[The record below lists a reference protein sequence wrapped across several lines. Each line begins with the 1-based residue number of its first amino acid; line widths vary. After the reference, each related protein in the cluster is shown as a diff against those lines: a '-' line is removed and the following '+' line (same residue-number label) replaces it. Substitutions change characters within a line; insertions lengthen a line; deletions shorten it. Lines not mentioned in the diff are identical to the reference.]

1 MEINASKQQTPQQ
14 NQILG
19 PAWRGLGFWNFYFLG
34 KFALYLTGYINFD
47 LFYNA
52 LFFAALV
59 FPLRPLWL
67 HRLRQYLAIPI
78 GIAVLYHDTWFP
90 PFSRLLAQPE
100 VLHFSSH
107 YLLELIGRFI
117 NWNLLGAGFI
127 FLVVYLF
134 LAQWFR
140 LTLFTVVFFIFLT
153 SAEYRHHLPFTE
165 LLVSHQN
172 QAGFLRV
179 QTATAEHS
187 VKPNQ
192 QLENTK
198 ELPLNELLDQ
208 ELNAFYSAEKERR
221 VTITKPLDGVIDFDI
236 LFFNICSLSWAD
248 LRESNLLTHTLFE
261 HLDVIFDDFNSV
273 TTYSGPAVTRLKYST
288 CGQRPHDELY
298 QEIDAECSIFENLK
312 DLGFETRIALNPQGE
327 FQNFNNIISRLDPES
342 EPFIPSEL
350 KPALRSFYGAPLWN
364 DLEVLNLWMG
374 NTETN
379 RSKPISYVYNSVTL
393 HDGNREATAA
403 GGGRPSPYEK
413 RAQRLL
419 NEIEMFMADLEAK
432 GKKTLVVFIP
442 EHGAALQ
449 GDRMQIPGM
458 REIPTPQIT
467 HIPVGV

>member
-140 LTLFTVVFFIFLT
+140 LTLFTVLG
-153 SAEYRHHLPFTE
+153 
-165 LLVSHQN
+165 LL
-172 QAGFLRV
+172 
-179 QTATAEHS
+179 
-187 VKPNQ
+187 
-192 QLENTK
+192 
-198 ELPLNELLDQ
+198 
-208 ELNAFYSAEKERR
+208 
-221 VTITKPLDGVIDFDI
+221 I
-236 LFFNICSLSWAD
+236 
-248 LRESNLLTHTLFE
+248 
-261 HLDVIFDDFNSV
+261 
-273 TTYSGPAVTRLKYST
+273 
-288 CGQRPHDELY
+288 
-298 QEIDAECSIFENLK
+298 
-312 DLGFETRIALNPQGE
+312 IAL
-327 FQNFNNIISRLDPES
+327 S
-342 EPFIPSEL
+342 
-350 KPALRSFYGAPLWN
+350 
-364 DLEVLNLWMG
+364 
-374 NTETN
+374 T
-379 RSKPISYVYNSVTL
+379 
-393 HDGNREATAA
+393 
-403 GGGRPSPYEK
+403 
-413 RAQRLL
+413 
-419 NEIEMFMADLEAK
+419 
-432 GKKTLVVFIP
+432 
-442 EHGAALQ
+442 
-449 GDRMQIPGM
+449 
-458 REIPTPQIT
+458 TPQIGLPGLQWQSIAT
-467 HIPVGV
+467 INADKNAMSAVANTTTTAAQANHGQQDRKSTRLNSSHVAISYAVFCLK